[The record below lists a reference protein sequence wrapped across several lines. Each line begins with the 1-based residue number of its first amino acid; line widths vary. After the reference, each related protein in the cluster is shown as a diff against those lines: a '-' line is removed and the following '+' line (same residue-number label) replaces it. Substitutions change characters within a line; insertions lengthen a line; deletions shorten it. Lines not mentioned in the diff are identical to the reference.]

1 MPAPPEESVVA
12 IVSTAGSL
20 VAAGLRPVYR
30 GFSSPRMAVI
40 IDQTASGLLRVG
52 GAGNGGYD
60 EPAVGLR
67 LGEHGNVV
75 GFHATAHD
83 ERILAHRAHFVDGGD
98 VQRGDIAIFVDDHA
112 LGLRGRHVQWAGSYV
127 VDGAF
132 GQMVGFAH
140 FVDGFRRQSNDRV
153 RWQLSCHHWI
163 EVVLTYVHP
172 STLMPLAR
180 ASSAASTRSSTTKA
194 TECST

>member
-1 MPAPPEESVVA
+1 M
-12 IVSTAGSL
+12 
-20 VAAGLRPVYR
+20 R
-30 GFSSPRMAVI
+30 
-40 IDQTASGLLRVG
+40 
-52 GAGNGGYD
+52 
-60 EPAVGLR
+60 
-67 LGEHGNVV
+67 
-75 GFHATAHD
+75 
-83 ERILAHRAHFVDGGD
+83 HFVDGGD

-153 RWQLSCHHWI
+153 RSKQLSCHHWI

-172 STLMPLAR
+172 VDLDALGTGLERGIDPVVDHKGHRVLHVMACDLFGDVVRQGDDLGDILGFGAQLDETG
-180 ASSAASTRSSTTKA
+180 ASVEGLGHDVENRPVAAIVGADHEIEAQVETVAHGWVWERVHCVT
-194 TECST
+194 